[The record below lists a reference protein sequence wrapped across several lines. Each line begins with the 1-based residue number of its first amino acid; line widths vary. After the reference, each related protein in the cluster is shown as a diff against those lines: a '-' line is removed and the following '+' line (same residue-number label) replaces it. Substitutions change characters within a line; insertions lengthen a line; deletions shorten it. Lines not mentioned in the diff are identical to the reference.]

1 MLSGR
6 DLVDAV
12 EWKLQACKEIAFV
25 RAPGSSAVTHAVCL
39 LGTGELSTG
48 ALSQQSASIWEIGY
62 ASIFFPPFFFFFSP
76 FFLLL
81 ITLTSFQCLHWSFSQ
96 AISSCCTLKNCD
108 NMSVICG
115 QTDRRFKHCFS
126 RPVLNLALVSRDQY
140 LAQRPANSSALCDC
154 QHHKTLEGCT
164 YINYVAIAMWYFV
177 KNCCETPGE
186 WWG

>member
-1 MLSGR
+1 VQGDCVCACTGQQCCDTRSVSPGDRGAFNWRSFTAKRFHLR
-6 DLVDAV
+6 D
-12 EWKLQACKEIAFV
+12 
-25 RAPGSSAVTHAVCL
+25 RVCQHL
-39 LGTGELSTG
+39 FSPL
-48 ALSQQSASIWEIGY
+48 
-62 ASIFFPPFFFFFSP
+62 FFFFFSP

-186 WWG
+186 